1 MLHTPDGGYFLLD
14 DHLHR
19 LRAAA
24 AALGVAGGGAGGAQL
39 ERRARDAL
47 DRCVAGRADASRV
60 RLLVGASSG
69 DVRAERVALPDVTA
83 HPSLLLDDG
92 ALAAAPVRASASTR
106 RPLRAYRPAPGE
118 DDGAGVYA
126 AARARV
132 GAGAA
137 AGVFDVLMHNEA
149 GEVTE
154 CSIANVAMRD
164 DARGVWLTP
173 PADCGLLEGT
183 ARAELLRR
191 GALEEAVIGVAQAA
205 AAAREGRLVAFNAV
219 RGVYRIELVEGA
231 SRL

>member
-1 MLHTPDGGYFLLD
+1 MHQNVEDG
-14 DHLHR
+14 
-19 LRAAA
+19 
-24 AALGVAGGGAGGAQL
+24 
-39 ERRARDAL
+39 
-47 DRCVAGRADASRV
+47 
-60 RLLVGASSG
+60 
-69 DVRAERVALPDVTA
+69 
-83 HPSLLLDDG
+83 
-92 ALAAAPVRASASTR
+92 
-106 RPLRAYRPAPGE
+106 
-118 DDGAGVYA
+118 
-126 AARARV
+126 

-137 AGVFDVLMHNEA
+137 VFDVLMHNEA

-205 AAAREGRLVAFNAV
+205 AAALEGRLVAFNAV

>member
-1 MLHTPDGGYFLLD
+1 M
-14 DHLHR
+14 
-19 LRAAA
+19 
-24 AALGVAGGGAGGAQL
+24 
-39 ERRARDAL
+39 
-47 DRCVAGRADASRV
+47 AGRADASRV
-60 RLLVGASSG
+60 RLLVGAASG

-92 ALAAAPVRASASTR
+92 ALAAAPVRGVRLDT
-106 RPLRAYRPAPGE
+106 APTPSVSPQLQ
-118 DDGAGVYA
+118 AKTTARGVYA